1 MVAKRRENVGGREW
15 KILQNVGEEKTDA
28 RREKMYINN
37 KI

>member
-1 MVAKRRENVGGREW
+1 MLAAESERYYKM
-15 KILQNVGEEKTDA
+15 LEKKKDA